1 MGQRMTKSIGLK
13 RGREE
18 PLLRRHPWV
27 FSGAVDEVI
36 GDPEPGETVEIFSH
50 EGDWI
55 ARGAYSPH
63 SQIRVRIWTWDP
75 EDTVDA
81 EMITRRV
88 ASAIERRSA
97 ILPPDEYS
105 AYREVHAESDRLP
118 GIVVDRYGGFR
129 VVQILSAG
137 AEWWRDSLVEALSV
151 PGDCLGVFER
161 SDVDVREL
169 EGLEKRSGHLWGVEP
184 PQRVEIHEGDLKF
197 TVDLREGHKT
207 GFYLDQRQNRMAV
220 RDWIQGGSV
229 LDAFC
234 YTGAFALNAFR
245 AGATDI
251 LAVDSSDSALQMA
264 DQNRALN
271 LIPAG
276 SIDWR
281 AADVFSELRLLRDR
295 NRSFDVVILDPPRF
309 APTSAQVHRASR
321 GYKDINLLAFKLLNP
336 GGRLITFS
344 CSGGVS
350 PELFQKI
357 VADAALDAGVDA
369 QIREWLAQS
378 ADHPVATSFPEGRY
392 LKGLVCS
399 V

>member
-1 MGQRMTKSIGLK
+1 MVQRMTKSIRLK

-36 GDPEPGETVEIFSH
+36 GDPEPGETVEIFNH
-50 EGDWI
+50 EGNWI
-55 ARGAYSPH
+55 ARGSYSPH

-75 EDTVDA
+75 EETVDA
-81 EMITRRV
+81 ELIARRI

-97 ILPPDEYS
+97 IIPADEYS

-137 AEWWRDSLVEALSV
+137 AERWRDTLVEALSV

-169 EGLEKRSGHLWGVEP
+169 EGLEKRCGHLWGVEP
-184 PQRVEIHEGDLKF
+184 PEMVEIHEGDLKF
-197 TVDLREGHKT
+197 KVDLREGHKT

-220 RDWIQGGSV
+220 REWIQGGSV

-245 AGATDI
+245 AGASDI
-251 LAVDSSDSALQMA
+251 LAVDSSESALQLA
-264 DQNRALN
+264 DHNRALN
-271 LIPAG
+271 LIPDG

-281 AADVFSELRLLRDR
+281 AADVFSELRLLRDK

-357 VADAALDAGVDA
+357 VADAALDAGVHA
-369 QIREWLAQS
+369 QIRGWWAQS